1 MSALGKIPHENLVM
15 RPMNPEEDYPDL
27 PVINIIYENRL
38 LFTVWKQPGFP
49 DREKMNASHLKQY
62 YLKYCPLPAPNAKN
76 TAYNTREKL
85 KKHLKDIHPYEF
97 IGFADI
103 EGDLYN
109 YMEGTLGNRYLHDE
123 FPTEPKRAMS
133 SYSSMELM
141 RLADKKKHIV
151 LKTKNRLLHFEED
164 VERCE
169 TKIKKYEAEI
179 TELNTYWKKAKAEAE
194 AKPVSNSASSA
205 AST

>member
-1 MSALGKIPHENLVM
+1 MSALGKIPHENLIM
-15 RPMNPEEDYPDL
+15 RPMNEEDYPDL
-27 PVINIIYENRL
+27 PVINLIYEDRL
-38 LFTVWKQPGFP
+38 LFTVLKQPGFP
-49 DREKMNASHLKQY
+49 DRENMNASHLKQF
-62 YLKYCPLPAPNAKN
+62 YLKYCPLPEPNAKN

-109 YMEGTLGNRYLHDE
+109 YMEGTLGNIYLHDE

-141 RLADKKKHIV
+141 ELTVKKEQIV
-151 LKTKNRLLHFEED
+151 RETRNRLLHFEED
-164 VERCE
+164 VERCQMI
-169 TKIKKYEAEI
+169 IKKYEAEI
-179 TELNTYWKKAKAEAE
+179 MELCAYREK
-194 AKPVSNSASSA
+194 AKPVSNSASASSA
-205 AST
+205 

>member
-1 MSALGKIPHENLVM
+1 MSALGKIPHENLIM
-15 RPMNPEEDYPDL
+15 RPMNEEEYPDL
-27 PVINIIYENRL
+27 PVIHIIYEDRL
-38 LFTVWKQPGFP
+38 LFTVLKQPGFP

-62 YLKYCPLPAPNAKN
+62 YLKYCPLPEPNAKN

-97 IGFADI
+97 IGFADM
-103 EGDLYN
+103 EADLYN

-141 RLADKKKHIV
+141 GLADKKEHIV
-151 LKTKNRLLHFEED
+151 RKARSRLLHFEEN
-164 VERCE
+164 VKRCE
-169 TKIKKYEAEI
+169 TKIKKYQAEI
-179 TELNTYWKKAKAEAE
+179 TELYGYKQKAK
-194 AKPVSNSASSA
+194 AKPVSNSAS
-205 AST
+205 ASSST

>member
-15 RPMNPEEDYPDL
+15 RPMNEEDYPDL

-76 TAYNTREKL
+76 VAYNTREKL

-133 SYSSMELM
+133 SYSSIELM
-141 RLADKKKHIV
+141 GLADKKEYIV
-151 LKTKNRLLHFEED
+151 RKTKNRLLHFEEN
-164 VERCE
+164 VKRCE
-169 TKIKKYEAEI
+169 MKINKYRAEI
-179 TELNTYWKKAKAEAE
+179 TELYTYKQNAEAE
-194 AKPVSNSASSA
+194 PKPVSNSASSA

>member
-1 MSALGKIPHENLVM
+1 MSALGKIPYENLIM

-27 PVINIIYENRL
+27 PVINVMYEDRL
-38 LFTVWKQPGFP
+38 LFTVLKQPGFP

-133 SYSSMELM
+133 SYSSMELKE
-141 RLADKKKHIV
+141 LADKKEHIV
-151 LKTKNRLLHFEED
+151 RKTRSRLLHFEEN
-164 VERCE
+164 VKRCE
-169 TKIKKYEAEI
+169 TKIKKCQAEI
-179 TELNTYWKKAKAEAE
+179 TELYAYKQK
-194 AKPVSNSASSA
+194 AKPVSNSASASSSA
-205 AST
+205 SST